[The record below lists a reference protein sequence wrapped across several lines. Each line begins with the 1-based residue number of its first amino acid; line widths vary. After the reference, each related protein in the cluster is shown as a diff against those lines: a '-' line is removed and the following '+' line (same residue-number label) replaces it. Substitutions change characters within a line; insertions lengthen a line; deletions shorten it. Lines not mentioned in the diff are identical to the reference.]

1 MSKII
6 MMCGIPGSGKSTFC
20 HKFLTDYTYISRDQI
35 RFSLLDDADDYFAKE
50 KEVMKKFLELTLEVL
65 AEVRRVCGDDF
76 IIDATHLTKSSRRKI
91 LSQLVLPPLYPINE
105 VYCIY
110 MKTDL
115 KLALERNSKRTGR
128 KLVPNNVIKN
138 PIVAIAPRSFN
149 FNDEIILTTCMGDD
163 LILTSASNQ
172 MNIVVESVNFE
183 RLTLI

>member
-20 HKFLTDYTYISRDQI
+20 HKHLTDYTYISRDQI
-35 RFSLLDDADDYFAKE
+35 RFSLLNDTDDYFAKE
-50 KEVMKKFLELTLEVL
+50 KEVMKKFLEKINM
-65 AEVRRVCGDDF
+65 CIQWGNDF

-91 LSQLVLPPLYPINE
+91 LSQLILPPLYPINE

-128 KLVPNNVIKN
+128 KLVPNDVIKKMYEDLEEPELN
-138 PIVAIAPRSFN
+138 EGF
-149 FNDEIILTTCMGDD
+149 EKIIT
-163 LILTSASNQ
+163 I
-172 MNIVVESVNFE
+172 EE
-183 RLTLI
+183 R

>member
-20 HKFLTDYTYISRDQI
+20 HRYLTDYAYISRDQI
-35 RFSLLDDADDYFAKE
+35 RFSLLNDTDDYFAKE
-50 KEVMKKFLELTLEVL
+50 KEVMKKFLEKINM
-65 AEVRRVCGDDF
+65 CIQWGNDF

-91 LSQLVLPPLYPINE
+91 LSQLILPPLYPINE

-128 KLVPNNVIKN
+128 KLVPNDVIKKMYEDLEE
-138 PIVAIAPRSFN
+138 PEL
-149 FNDEIILTTCMGDD
+149 DEGFEKIIT
-163 LILTSASNQ
+163 I
-172 MNIVVESVNFE
+172 EE
-183 RLTLI
+183 R

>member
-20 HKFLTDYTYISRDQI
+20 HKHLTDYTYISRDQI

-50 KEVMKKFLELTLEVL
+50 KEVMKKFLEKINMCI
-65 AEVRRVCGDDF
+65 RWGDNF

-115 KLALERNSKRTGR
+115 KLALERNGKRTGR
-128 KLVPNNVIKN
+128 KLVPNDVIKN
-138 PIVAIAPRSFN
+138 MYENLEEPEL
-149 FNDEIILTTCMGDD
+149 DEGFEKIIT
-163 LILTSASNQ
+163 I
-172 MNIVVESVNFE
+172 EE
-183 RLTLI
+183 R

>member
-20 HKFLTDYTYISRDQI
+20 HRYLTDYAYISRDQI
-35 RFSLLDDADDYFAKE
+35 RFSLLNDADDYFAKE
-50 KEVMKKFLELTLEVL
+50 KEVMKKFLEKINM
-65 AEVRRVCGDDF
+65 CIQWGNDF

-91 LSQLVLPPLYPINE
+91 LSQLILPPLYPINE

-128 KLVPNNVIKN
+128 KLVPNNVIKKMYEDLEE
-138 PIVAIAPRSFN
+138 PEL
-149 FNDEIILTTCMGDD
+149 DEGFEKIIT
-163 LILTSASNQ
+163 I
-172 MNIVVESVNFE
+172 EE
-183 RLTLI
+183 K

>member
-20 HKFLTDYTYISRDQI
+20 HRYLTDYAYISRDQI
-35 RFSLLDDADDYFAKE
+35 RFSLLNDTDDYFAKE
-50 KEVMKKFLELTLEVL
+50 KEVMKKFLEKINM
-65 AEVRRVCGDDF
+65 CIQWGNDF

-91 LSQLVLPPLYPINE
+91 LSQLILPPLYPINE

-128 KLVPNNVIKN
+128 KLVPNDVIKKMYEDLEEPELN
-138 PIVAIAPRSFN
+138 EGF
-149 FNDEIILTTCMGDD
+149 EKIIT
-163 LILTSASNQ
+163 I
-172 MNIVVESVNFE
+172 EE
-183 RLTLI
+183 R